1 MRLSR
6 FYNLNHTVKLI
17 NSGFFVL
24 FLIFFLCYPSILYWL
39 RIRLHNLFRFAF
51 YEIIMVSWLGSRV
64 WSIVSGWIRWFFVFF
79 FKLHSSTLGWLGV
92 KFHNLFWFVFYGVIS
107 VLWSMFDRLTK
118 VDSTYFLIS
127 SFNIGLINNWVY
139 CFLFIF
145 SIGLS
150 GSHDLGNKFDRLIR
164 VDLNRCNMLSFQ
176 YFKNDVLFFLSQI
189 IFLSVI
195 WINLLNQPNHIKLIC
210 K

>member
-1 MRLSR
+1 
-6 FYNLNHTVKLI
+6 
-17 NSGFFVL
+17 
-24 FLIFFLCYPSILYWL
+24 
-39 RIRLHNLFRFAF
+39 
-51 YEIIMVSWLGSRV
+51 
-64 WSIVSGWIRWFFVFF
+64 
-79 FKLHSSTLGWLGV
+79 
-92 KFHNLFWFVFYGVIS
+92 
-107 VLWSMFDRLTK
+107 MFDRLTK

-127 SFNIGLINNWVY
+127 SFNIGLINNWAY

-150 GSHDLGNKFDRLIR
+150 GSHDLGNKFDRLIQ

-176 YFKNDVLFFLSQI
+176 YFKNDVLIFLSQI

-195 WINLLNQPNHIKLIC
+195 WTNLSNQPSHIKLIC

>member
-1 MRLSR
+1 MTRIAG
-6 FYNLNHTVKLI
+6 LI
-17 NSGFFVL
+17 NCLGL
-24 FLIFFLCYPSILYWL
+24 
-39 RIRLHNLFRFAF
+39 NQ
-51 YEIIMVSWLGSRV
+51 MV
-64 WSIVSGWIRWFFVFF
+64 FCVFF
-79 FKLHSSTLGWLGV
+79 FKLHSSTLGWLWV

-127 SFNIGLINNWVY
+127 SFNIELINNWVY

-150 GSHDLGNKFDRLIR
+150 RSHDLGNKFDRLIR

-176 YFKNDVLFFLSQI
+176 YFKNDVLIFFKSNY
-189 IFLSVI
+189 IFISYLD
-195 WINLLNQPNHIKLIC
+195 
-210 K
+210 